1 MAQALERAR
10 YTLEN
15 EESVG
20 CSLEQTNAKHINL
33 ACSHILDFLPW
44 IIDDPKS
51 CVHAAAILNR
61 ESPVNCGAF
70 SLETRE

>member
-1 MAQALERAR
+1 MSQALERAS
-10 YTLEN
+10 YILEN
-15 EESVG
+15 EESMA

-33 ACSHILDFLPW
+33 AGSHILDFLPW
-44 IIDDPKS
+44 AIDDPQS

-61 ESPVNCGAF
+61 GSPVNCGAF